1 MNRIIWSVSGALAVS
16 VALSACGGGGS
27 GGSGGGG
34 GGSGGGGGGTDTVE
48 LVDGDFKFSSE
59 TNKFYQNPDADQQA
73 KDLEEGCFASD
84 YYFESD
90 NFIVFSNLT
99 THTNEEY
106 RTAASKAQDAMDRVL
121 PQFGMDWDDFRAM
134 KRVVSF
140 SDIGRFALEASQL
153 GLTTDQLSTYFPGI
167 QDGTAAQQQVFIY
180 NALVN
185 EEDSAKVLSDINTFI
200 AENSGGDSSLSEITP
215 IYDKIQIC
223 ASGND
228 RIGRSSSSGIKI
240 SPDFSNDV
248 YRHEAIHL
256 IIDQVSQYPAFWA
269 KEGQTHTLLG
279 EGAPPVVEDPASIS
293 ENIIN
298 ANEAEPEILNKF
310 KYAYLELLTKT
321 GNNLDTIMDW
331 YRQSSNI
338 TVEWLAPD
346 GTVAPTEDEIKAGV
360 KAAFGKVMTPLTY
373 SAFFSDL

>member
-27 GGSGGGG
+27 SGSGGGG

-48 LVDGDFKFSSE
+48 LVDGDFKFSS
-59 TNKFYQNPDADQQA
+59 TTGWTYQNPDAGEDA
-73 KDLEEGCFASD
+73 KRLEEGCFDSD
-84 YYFESD
+84 RYFESD
-90 NFIVFSNLT
+90 NFLVYSNLT
-99 THTNEEY
+99 THSDEDY

-121 PQFGMDWDDFRAM
+121 PQFGMDWDAFRAM
-134 KRVVSF
+134 KRVVSY
-140 SDIGRFALEASQL
+140 SDIDQFAIEASQL
-153 GLTTDQLSTYFPGI
+153 GLSTAELATYFPNI
-167 QDGTAAQQQVFIY
+167 EDGTETQQQAFIY
-180 NALVN
+180 NTLIN
-185 EEDSAKVLSDINTFI
+185 EEDPAAVLSVINQFI
-200 AENSGGDSSLSEITP
+200 ADNPDITEPTP

-240 SPDFSNDV
+240 SPDFANDV

-269 KEGQTHTLLG
+269 KEGQTHTQLG

-310 KYAYLELLTKT
+310 KYAYLELLTVT
-321 GNNLDTIMDW
+321 GNDLDKIMDW
-331 YRQSSNI
+331 YRKSSNI
-338 TVEWLAPD
+338 KAEWLVPD
-346 GTVAPTEDEIKAGV
+346 GTGEPISEEEIKEGV
-360 KAAFGKVMTPLTY
+360 KEAFEGAIGVSY
-373 SAFFSDL
+373 QEFFSNL